1 MNLKRLI
8 WFSNYRNEKA
18 RERPLLNNELD
29 ARVLKAKQDMVGKDG
44 RRWRRGQRGPN
55 EQFVNCVMQR
65 LGGFVWI
72 FTFSQTYYK

>member
-18 RERPLLNNELD
+18 RERPLIHNELD
-29 ARVLKAKQDMVGKDG
+29 ARVLKAKAGHGWEGWEKMEA
-44 RRWRRGQRGPN
+44 RQRGPN

-72 FTFSQTYYK
+72 FTFSQTY